1 VVFSYDALNR
11 RIVENP
17 GTATDLYYSKDWQVL
32 EERQG
37 PTVTAQNVWSPV
49 YVDAMVLRDGSQRLY
64 VQQDANWN
72 VTGIVGNSAGWNV
85 LERYV
90 YDPYGK
96 ATVLDPNTWLVRH
109 ADQASYGLSDFNW
122 VYLHQGGR

>member
-1 VVFSYDALNR
+1 VTSNYDALNR
-11 RIVENP
+11 RIIENP

-37 PTVTAQNVWSPV
+37 VTTTAQNVWSPV

-72 VTGIVGNSAGWNV
+72 VTGVVGNSGGRAAQ
-85 LERYV
+85 ERYV
-90 YDPYGK
+90 YDWPGRPPGPHPRFNIGDLFPGE
-96 ATVLDPNTWLVRH
+96 VFELDI
-109 ADQASYGLSDFNW
+109 
-122 VYLHQGGR
+122 